1 MKILILGATG
11 MLGNVVHRYLSEMN
25 DFIVAGTSTS
35 NSNDFRNFNVLNM
48 SADDVIRDFAPD
60 WVINCI
66 GKIKPEI
73 NENDSLSVKNAI
85 KVNALF
91 PLQLASLEEKFKVIQ
106 IATDCVFT
114 GKTGSYVETD
124 EHDATDVYGKTKSL
138 GEFNGARTLNI
149 RCSII
154 GTEINRSKSL
164 MEWVLKQ
171 PKGSNVNGFL
181 NHQWNGVTTLAFAKI
196 TAGIIRSST
205 EYNKDLTYH
214 LAPRD
219 VVDKFTLVKLIA
231 DKFNRSDLKI
241 SPVNAE
247 TSINRTLRT
256 SFSDLNSKF
265 WLDGAYDTIP
275 TIEEMIE
282 EYVNWISQSK

>member
-1 MKILILGATG
+1 
-11 MLGNVVHRYLSEMN
+11 
-25 DFIVAGTSTS
+25 
-35 NSNDFRNFNVLNM
+35 M

-73 NENDSLSVKNAI
+73 NENDSISVQNAI

-164 MEWVLKQ
+164 IEWVLKQ

-205 EYNKDLTYH
+205 DYNKDLTYH

-247 TSINRTLRT
+247 TFVDRTLRT

-282 EYVNWISQSK
+282 EYVDWISQSK

>member
-1 MKILILGATG
+1 
-11 MLGNVVHRYLSEMN
+11 
-25 DFIVAGTSTS
+25 
-35 NSNDFRNFNVLNM
+35 M